1 MGLRFRKS
9 VNFGPFRVN
18 LSKSGIGYSVG
29 GKGARITKKAK
40 GGFRATA
47 SVPGT
52 GVSYTTDFGGK
63 KSNSQRNSGKKQA
76 VVPDTPN
83 QPNSPKKKFSL
94 GEALIALV
102 LVLILV
108 AASSCSD
115 DSDNPTAQ
123 AEQPTT
129 TIEQTEEQPKAEPEN
144 PDSYTLDYPD
154 AESFESALNNGEKVN
169 GKTVQFVVNDY
180 KPDSKMGFNCWAGEH
195 LNFISETGLDV
206 SAGNI
211 INAQITEEPS
221 KTLGSWI
228 IPYKVLTIA
237 ESSTEAA
244 AAPAEKEENP
254 AAEQPKAEPEKAE
267 TTKNNTVVA
276 VAPIVQQP
284 KEQAK
289 EPVAKQPK
297 AEPATPAAAEKPKT
311 EQPTTT
317 PKAEPEQTVPAA
329 PAEKP
334 KEQPKAEQPTTTP
347 KTEQAAPAAAE
358 KPKEQPKAEQPATTP
373 KAEPEQTAPAA
384 PAESKEVAYVL
395 NTSSKKF
402 HSPNCADVKRIS
414 SENYGTCSSR
424 EEAVSMGYKPCGHCK
439 P

>member
-129 TIEQTEEQPKAEPEN
+129 TIEQTEEQPKAE
-144 PDSYTLDYPD
+144 
-154 AESFESALNNGEKVN
+154 
-169 GKTVQFVVNDY
+169 
-180 KPDSKMGFNCWAGEH
+180 
-195 LNFISETGLDV
+195 
-206 SAGNI
+206 
-211 INAQITEEPS
+211 
-221 KTLGSWI
+221 
-228 IPYKVLTIA
+228 
-237 ESSTEAA
+237 
-244 AAPAEKEENP
+244 
-254 AAEQPKAEPEKAE
+254 
-267 TTKNNTVVA
+267 
-276 VAPIVQQP
+276 
-284 KEQAK
+284 
-289 EPVAKQPK
+289 
-297 AEPATPAAAEKPKT
+297 
-311 EQPTTT
+311 
-317 PKAEPEQTVPAA
+317 
-329 PAEKP
+329 
-334 KEQPKAEQPTTTP
+334 QPTTTP

>member
-169 GKTVQFVVNDY
+169 GKTVIISQILKWVLIAGQANTLILFL
-180 KPDSKMGFNCWAGEH
+180 KPDLMFPRA
-195 LNFISETGLDV
+195 ISLTLKSLKNRLKRSALGL
-206 SAGNI
+206 
-211 INAQITEEPS
+211 
-221 KTLGSWI
+221 
-228 IPYKVLTIA
+228 
-237 ESSTEAA
+237 
-244 AAPAEKEENP
+244 
-254 AAEQPKAEPEKAE
+254 
-267 TTKNNTVVA
+267 
-276 VAPIVQQP
+276 
-284 KEQAK
+284 
-289 EPVAKQPK
+289 
-297 AEPATPAAAEKPKT
+297 
-311 EQPTTT
+311 
-317 PKAEPEQTVPAA
+317 
-329 PAEKP
+329 
-334 KEQPKAEQPTTTP
+334 
-347 KTEQAAPAAAE
+347 
-358 KPKEQPKAEQPATTP
+358 
-373 KAEPEQTAPAA
+373 
-384 PAESKEVAYVL
+384 
-395 NTSSKKF
+395 F
-402 HSPNCADVKRIS
+402 RI
-414 SENYGTCSSR
+414 R
-424 EEAVSMGYKPCGHCK
+424 F
-439 P
+439 